1 MSSDD
6 TKSAANKRHQA
17 GRAARRSRARL
28 MAVQALYQMDIA
40 QTDLNEIL
48 SEFKST
54 RLEEDDPVVA
64 EVADDDG
71 ASSENTPFDS
81 ALFEDIARGVV
92 ARQLDVDPL
101 IQQHLAEGWRLARI
115 DSTMRAILRSG
126 AYEIVARDDVPVRV
140 VISEY
145 LDIAHAFFDGEEP
158 KVVNAVLD
166 RLARQRR
173 SAEIEK
179 VHSGAAD
186 KKT

>member
-1 MSSDD
+1 MTSDD
-6 TKSAANKRHQA
+6 SSTVAAKRHNEV
-17 GRAARRSRARL
+17 RAARRSRARL

-48 SEFKST
+48 EEFTST
-54 RLEEDDPVVA
+54 RLEEDDPVVD
-64 EVADDDG
+64 VA
-71 ASSENTPFDS
+71 SEGEPTPGEGPFDA
-81 ALFEDIARGVV
+81 ALFEDIARGVL

-101 IQQHLAEGWRLARI
+101 IQQHLAEGWRLGRI

-173 SAEIEK
+173 AQEVEK

-186 KKT
+186 NET

>member
-1 MSSDD
+1 MSDAPE
-6 TKSAANKRHQA
+6 KSVASKRHQE
-17 GRAARRSRARL
+17 GRAAQRSRARL

-48 SEFKST
+48 AEFTST
-54 RLEEDDPVVA
+54 TLEEDDGRLKVEGEPARVA
-64 EVADDDG
+64 
-71 ASSENTPFDS
+71 PFDGKF
-81 ALFEDIARGVV
+81 FEDLTRGVV
-92 ARQLDVDPL
+92 AEQRDVDPL
-101 IQQHLAEGWRLARI
+101 IQTHLADGWRLARI

-126 AYEIVARDDVPVRV
+126 AYEIVARDDVPMRV

-166 RLARQRR
+166 RLARERR
-173 SAEIEK
+173 AREVEK

-186 KKT
+186 KEA